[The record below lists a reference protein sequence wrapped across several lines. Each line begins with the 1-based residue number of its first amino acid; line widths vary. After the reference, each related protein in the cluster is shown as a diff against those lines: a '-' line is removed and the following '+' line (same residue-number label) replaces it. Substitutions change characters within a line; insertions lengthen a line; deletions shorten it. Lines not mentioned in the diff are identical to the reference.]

1 MKLFNE
7 TDLSEILEV
16 LGQAEEFRPIIRQ
29 VLDVLKSFSS
39 EIQEIPNAILD
50 WAVEQRIAAVKKYE
64 EAGFSRE
71 EAILMTLD
79 DALAQRKLASSFKY
93 KNK

>member
-7 TDLSEILEV
+7 RDTSEILEV
-16 LGQAEEFRPIIRQ
+16 LGQVEEFRLIIRQ
-29 VLDVLKSFSS
+29 VLDALKSLSP

-50 WAVEQRIAAVKKYE
+50 WAVKRRIASVKKYE

-79 DALAQRKLASSFKY
+79 DTLAQRRMASIFKY